1 MTTKKDENMSFET
14 ALSSLENIVQQL
26 EKGDL
31 PLEQAMALFE
41 QGLALSKTTQQT
53 LQQAEQK
60 IKVLMDKHQDA
71 PLQDFELTQ
80 DDQ

>member
-1 MTTKKDENMSFET
+1 MSFET